1 MKLLLPVI
9 LTLFYFNVTA
19 QTTISGSIGG
29 MTFKPSG
36 NPWLVTENV
45 FIENDSKTLVEPGCI
60 FLFKPYTGI
69 IVHGTFIVVGKK
81 ENPVIFSSINDS
93 TYSQIAVKKPE
104 PFDWNGILIENE
116 AVEVSLSHFKISYS
130 VYGIKSKISTLA
142 IKNGLFRQNGQ
153 FHFTINDK
161 IQEVESNLPFSYN
174 SQSIT
179 TKKEKS
185 QKKDAGNRTWVRPVG
200 IGSISVGTVLL
211 GTMGYFIY
219 SAFDNDK
226 KYHNVGEIEDVQQY
240 LGKRDNAVRGAIIT
254 GIIGGVLVPTGVGLL
269 IWENKTKG
277 EKKSVSV
284 YPVTGEAN
292 GFKIVMKF

>member
-1 MKLLLPVI
+1 MSKIVFSVLLLFI
-9 LTLFYFNVTA
+9 SISFS

-45 FIENDSKTLVEPGCI
+45 FIENDSKTIVEPGCI

-69 IVHGTFIVVGKK
+69 IVHGTFIVEGKK
-81 ENPVIFSSINDS
+81 DNPVIFSSINDS
-93 TYSQIAVKKPE
+93 TYSQTAVKNPE

-116 AVEVSLSHFKISYS
+116 AVEVSLSHFKLSYS
-130 VYGIKSKISTLA
+130 VYGIKSKISTLT
-142 IKNGLFRQNGQ
+142 INDGLFRQNGQ
-153 FHFTINDK
+153 FHFTINEK

-179 TKKEKS
+179 VKKEKS
-185 QKKDAGNRTWVRPVG
+185 ARGKSGERVWVKPVG

-226 KYHNVGEIEDVQQY
+226 KYDNKSDYEDVQHY
-240 LGKRDNAVRGAIIT
+240 LVERDNAVRGAIIT
-254 GIIGGVLVPTGVGLL
+254 GIIGGLLVPTGTGLL
-269 IWENKTKG
+269 IWEHKKNGKKKT
-277 EKKSVSV
+277 VYV

-292 GFKIVMKF
+292 GLNVVMKF